1 MESLRILDDG
11 ILTGLKNRILQGL
24 ARSVPGGTT
33 LRVWLHRA
41 RGVQIGQRAFIG
53 TDTIIETSNPRLVWI
68 GDDVSISMR
77 VTIIAHFLDVKKV
90 RIEDEVF
97 IGPGAMVLP
106 GVTIGRGA
114 VVTAG
119 SVVTSSVPPMT
130 MVQGNPAVPVARC
143 GVPLTEKTKLA
154 EFYLKLTPIPRRSGE
169 PAGENA
175 S

>member
-1 MESLRILDDG
+1 MTLMESLRLLDDNVFIG
-11 ILTGLKNRILQGL
+11 IKNRILQGF
-24 ARSVPGGTT
+24 AGRAPGATT

-41 RGVQIGQRAFIG
+41 RGVRIGKRAFIG

-77 VTIIAHFLDVKKV
+77 VMIIAHFLEVKRV
-90 RIEDEVF
+90 RIEDEAF
-97 IGPGAMVLP
+97 IGPGAIVLP

-130 MVQGNPAVPVARC
+130 MVQGNPAVPIAKC
-143 GVPLTEKTKLA
+143 GVPLTIKTKLA
-154 EFYLKLTPIPRRSGE
+154 EFYLKLKPIPPKEG
-169 PAGENA
+169 PANA
-175 S
+175 G